1 MWEIGV
7 YNQGAIKERERQK
20 KNAGDHLNCLSQL
33 ENTIQT

>member
-7 YNQGAIKERERQK
+7 YNQRPIKEGKRQK
-20 KNAGDHLNCLSQL
+20 KNAGDHLNCLPQL